1 LLLER
6 RSSWLDGNYHLEI
19 IAPRGRLAR
28 SWSPWEASMSFDA
41 YTKGV
46 VTVIAAALCAL
57 VVQNAIQQSRAE
69 NGQLQKV
76 QICDDQ
82 HCLHLKAIG
91 KYSSDKGYFST
102 FGLPVSSETDD
113 H

>member
-1 LLLER
+1 
-6 RSSWLDGNYHLEI
+6 
-19 IAPRGRLAR
+19 
-28 SWSPWEASMSFDA
+28 MSFDA

-46 VTVIAAALCAL
+46 LTVIAAALCAL
-57 VVQNAIQQSRAE
+57 VVQNAIQQSKAE

-82 HCLHLKAIG
+82 HCLRLSPIG
-91 KYSSDKGYFST
+91 KYSSANGYFLT
-102 FGLPVSSETDD
+102 YGLPVRSETDD

>member
-1 LLLER
+1 
-6 RSSWLDGNYHLEI
+6 
-19 IAPRGRLAR
+19 
-28 SWSPWEASMSFDA
+28 MSFDA

-91 KYSSDKGYFST
+91 ST
-102 FGLPVSSETDD
+102 
-113 H
+113 

>member
-1 LLLER
+1 
-6 RSSWLDGNYHLEI
+6 
-19 IAPRGRLAR
+19 
-28 SWSPWEASMSFDA
+28 MSFDP

-82 HCLHLKAIG
+82 HCLSLSRIG
-91 KYSSDKGYFST
+91 KYSSDKGYFLT
-102 FGLPVSSETDD
+102 YGLPIRSESDD

>member
-1 LLLER
+1 
-6 RSSWLDGNYHLEI
+6 
-19 IAPRGRLAR
+19 
-28 SWSPWEASMSFDA
+28 MSFDP

-69 NGQLQKV
+69 NGQPQKV
-76 QICDDQ
+76 QICDGER
-82 HCLHLKAIG
+82 CLSLRSVG
-91 KYSSDKGYFST
+91 KYSSDNGYFLT
-102 FGLPVSSETDD
+102 YALPIRSENDD